1 MATTKAP
8 AKRKT
13 ATRKKAAAP
22 RKTATKKVEVNDRDF
37 LSEPLSGSQPAYS
50 DEQWAALLQTYSTLK
65 AAGLPIPSEVAEPV
79 DTWLAQQQ
87 AIEDR
92 ATKAQQAHAAEIAKE
107 DEEGPKWIRNLYTSL
122 FSIRLQRQNQKDG
135 IRRIELKPRG
145 VRGDMFPLEPG
156 DENDHILRQNLGRV
170 EIIGDGTAKRIAEG
184 QTTNIQ
190 KTNTT
195 LAMITNEVG
204 EPIKK
209 LTVETEYNQ
218 QGVVV
223 GYIDPNAKPKAPL
236 GGIVRP
242 NQLPDGQ
249 LPSPE
254 QVQQFIPTGGNPAI
268 VSQGPLTDNAQ
279 AAIAD
284 KLARIKG
291 LQGRPEEVLGLT
303 VSVEPTRQS

>member
-8 AKRKT
+8 AKRK
-13 ATRKKAAAP
+13 APARKKAAT
-22 RKTATKKVEVNDRDF
+22 RKTPTKRIEVDDRDF
-37 LSEPLSGSQPAYS
+37 LSEPLDGSARAYT
-50 DEQWAALLQTYSTLK
+50 EAQWAALLETYSTLK
-65 AAGLPIPSEVAEPV
+65 TAGLPIPSEVAEPV

-87 AIEDR
+87 AIEDK
-92 ATKAQQAHAAEIAKE
+92 ATRIQQDEAAVIAKE
-107 DEEGPKWIRNLYTSL
+107 DEEGPKWIRNLYTSP

-223 GYIDPNAKPKAPL
+223 GYIDPNAKAKAPL

-242 NQLPDGQ
+242 NQLPDGVV
-249 LPSPE
+249 PE